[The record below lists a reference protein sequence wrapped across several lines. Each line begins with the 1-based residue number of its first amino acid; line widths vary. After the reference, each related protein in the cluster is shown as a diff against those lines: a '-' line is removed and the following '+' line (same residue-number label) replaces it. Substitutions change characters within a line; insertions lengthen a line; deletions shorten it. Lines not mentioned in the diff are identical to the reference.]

1 MSLLLTEKATL
12 RAICQTKFMNFQS
25 IAQETAAVEVAQ
37 FMNRNLLL
45 MHQRPLVAKER
56 RNKQQQQ
63 QQQTNIKTQK
73 QRKNNRNGGGGGGKR
88 HNGRHRVERS
98 ANLGKRQNRRIAK
111 SVSSNNKFI

>member
-63 QQQTNIKTQK
+63 QTNIKTQK